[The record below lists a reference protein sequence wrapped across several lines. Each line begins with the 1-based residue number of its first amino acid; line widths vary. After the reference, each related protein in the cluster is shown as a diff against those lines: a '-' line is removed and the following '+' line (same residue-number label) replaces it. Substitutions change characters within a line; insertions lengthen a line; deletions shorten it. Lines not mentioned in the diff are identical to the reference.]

1 MDELN
6 NLNLDKENY
15 LLPALNLNEKII
27 LNIVYNINNWDEV
40 LYYINKYKNLLN
52 KRTLNRII
60 KFSWYSFYD
69 TYKINLN
76 LIINIYEIY
85 YKIINKNPKNID
97 NIIYDVKNNNLKKT
111 EIYRHIYTMLE
122 K

>member
-97 NIIYDVKNNNLKKT
+97 NIIYYLKNNNLKKT